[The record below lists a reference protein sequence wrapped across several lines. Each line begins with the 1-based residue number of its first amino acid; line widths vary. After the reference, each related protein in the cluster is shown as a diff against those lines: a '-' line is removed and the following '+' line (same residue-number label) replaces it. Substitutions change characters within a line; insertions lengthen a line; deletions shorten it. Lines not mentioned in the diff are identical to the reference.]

1 MSSPWINWIYDFRAS
16 RKLRAIIVSEN
27 LSQSDV
33 NFLQFL
39 SKIIINDVLFDNY
52 DLHTAAFLPLSGH
65 GDQHYPSSQAFN
77 ICRNAKQASSRQ
89 KYSYHVQVDG
99 PFPLPHRATNKNF
112 SFEVDWKRR
121 EIRYLLMRG
130 RKREAAL
137 YCQKDVKV
145 EKWWITANKIKHR
158 VIGLREGITFKTSE
172 NIVSLSLTLKASCKT
187 GPKTSFR
194 SLTGSRTAP

>member
-1 MSSPWINWIYDFRAS
+1 MPSPWINWIYNFRAS

-99 PFPLPHRATNKNF
+99 PFPPPHRATNKNF

-130 RKREAAL
+130 EKGRLRYIVRKML
-137 YCQKDVKV
+137 K
-145 EKWWITANKIKHR
+145 
-158 VIGLREGITFKTSE
+158 LRSG
-172 NIVSLSLTLKASCKT
+172 
-187 GPKTSFR
+187 G
-194 SLTGSRTAP
+194 